1 MSRLLQ
7 CLALTAVLVTI
18 IACTLDRTPE
28 SADAHE
34 ADAFKGVKEAV
45 AVMSPTEGN
54 NARGVLR
61 FTETNGKIKIVA
73 EIEGLSKNQMH
84 AMHIHQWGDITG
96 KNGKATGGHYN
107 PKSHDHGLPGKPH
120 RHAGDLGNLQ
130 ADANGKARYELTVE
144 NISIAGSKNPIV
156 GRGVIIHAKKDDG
169 GQPTGNAGPR
179 IAQGVIGIRK
189 PAD

>member
-1 MSRLLQ
+1 MRRLLK
-7 CLALTAVLVTI
+7 CLTLTTVLVTL
-18 IACTLDRTPE
+18 IACTLRAPE
-28 SADAHE
+28 DADAHE
-34 ADAFKGVKEAV
+34 ADAFKNVKEAV

-54 NARGVLR
+54 NVRGVLR
-61 FTETNGKIKIVA
+61 FTEANGKVTIVA

-96 KNGKATGGHYN
+96 QDGKATGGHYN
-107 PKSHDHGLPGKPH
+107 PKSHDHGLPNKHP
-120 RHAGDLGNLQ
+120 RHAGDLGNLE
-130 ADANGKARYELTVE
+130 ADASGKAKYELTVD
-144 NISIAGSKNPIV
+144 NISIAGPKNPIL